1 MEREKADQKGLTRR
15 RALLTSIGGLC
26 VLGAAKGHVALGLR
40 RGESGRVL
48 RVIDGDSFVLKTGE
62 GELSVRLAS
71 IEAPHFGREDKPAW
85 PLANEAKSALLALT
99 RGQDINLYYADRKR
113 DRFGRSIAQAYIAS
127 RDGTPETWIQSEM
140 IKQGFARVYSWP
152 GEQSDIASLYRLEQ
166 NARDQKR
173 GIWSD
178 PFYAIRSPDPDP
190 LAQFVDS
197 VQIIEGIVTSTAD
210 VRGQIYLNFGAD
222 YKTDFTVAVARK
234 FRRKF
239 EAIDPLSLEGAR
251 VRVRGWIELYNGPMI
266 WIDHPERLEV
276 LD

>member
-26 VLGAAKGHVALGLR
+26 VLGAAKGHVALGLK

-48 RVIDGDSFVLKTGE
+48 KVIDGDSFVLKTDE
-62 GELSVRLAS
+62 GALTVRLAS
-71 IEAPHFGREDKPAW
+71 IEAPHFGREEKPAW
-85 PLANEAKSALLALT
+85 PFAVESKSALQALIL
-99 RGQDINLYYADRKR
+99 GQEVSLYYADRER
-113 DRFGRSIAQAYIAS
+113 DRFGRAIAQAYIAS

-152 GEQSDIASLYRLEQ
+152 GEQADIVSLYSLER
-166 NARDQKR
+166 NVRDQKR

-210 VRGQIYLNFGAD
+210 VRGTIYLNFGAD
-222 YKTDFTVAVARK
+222 YKTDFTIAVARK
-234 FRRKF
+234 YRRKF
-239 EAIDPLSLEGAR
+239 EGVDPVSLEGAR
-251 VRVRGWIELYNGPMI
+251 VRVRGWVELYNGPMI

>member
-26 VLGAAKGHVALGLR
+26 VLGAAKGHVALGLK

-48 RVIDGDSFVLKTGE
+48 RIIDGDSFVLKTGE

-85 PLANEAKSALLALT
+85 PFAVESKSALQALIL
-99 RGQDINLYYADRKR
+99 GQEVSLYYADRER
-113 DRFGRSIAQAYIAS
+113 DRFGRAIVQAYVTSPNGSSEI
-127 RDGTPETWIQSEM
+127 WVQSEM
-140 IKQGFARVYSWP
+140 IKRGFARVYSWP
-152 GEQSDIASLYRLEQ
+152 NERVDIGALYRFEQ
-166 NARDQKR
+166 AARRKNL

-210 VRGQIYLNFGAD
+210 VRGTIYLNFGAD
-222 YKTDFTVAVARK
+222 YKTDFTIAIARK
-234 FRRKF
+234 YRRKF
-239 EAIDPLSLEGAR
+239 EAIDPVSLEGAR
-251 VRVRGWIELYNGPMI
+251 VRVRGWVELYNGPMI

>member
-26 VLGAAKGHVALGLR
+26 VLGAAKGHVALGLK

-48 RVIDGDSFVLKTGE
+48 KVIDGDSFVLKTDE
-62 GELSVRLAS
+62 VALTVRLAS
-71 IEAPHFGREDKPAW
+71 IEAPHFGREEKPAW
-85 PLANEAKSALLALT
+85 PFAVESKSALQALIL
-99 RGQDINLYYADRKR
+99 GQEVSLYYADRER

-152 GEQSDIASLYRLEQ
+152 GEQADIASLYRLEQ

-178 PFYAIRSPDPDP
+178 TFYAIRSPDPDP

-197 VQIIEGIVTSTAD
+197 VQIVEGIVTSTAD

-222 YKTDFTVAVARK
+222 YKTDFTIAIARK
-234 FRRKF
+234 YRRKF

-251 VRVRGWIELYNGPMI
+251 VRVRGWIELYNGSMI
-266 WIDHPERLEV
+266 WIDHPDRLEV